1 LREKKNLKEN
11 FDDKLIFKWIKELIY
26 GLNYLHKNH
35 VIHRDIKPEY
45 IYFIT
50 VCLITNL
57 DGTATRTGTAK
68 EQKQE
73 QELRYNYFLNNV
85 SVSVPFTVFV
95 LVLFKFHY
103 CSVLLLF

>member
-1 LREKKNLKEN
+1 MREKRNLREN

-50 VCLITNL
+50 VRLITNL
-57 DGTATRTGTAK
+57 NRTGT
-68 EQKQE
+68 KQA
-73 QELRYNYFLNNV
+73 LKNN
-85 SVSVPFTVFV
+85 
-95 LVLFKFHY
+95 
-103 CSVLLLF
+103 

>member
-45 IYFIT
+45 TLLQF
-50 VCLITNL
+50 
-57 DGTATRTGTAK
+57 
-68 EQKQE
+68 
-73 QELRYNYFLNNV
+73 V
-85 SVSVPFTVFV
+85 S
-95 LVLFKFHY
+95 
-103 CSVLLLF
+103 LLT

>member
-1 LREKKNLKEN
+1 LKKGGNLRECLREKKNLKEN

-57 DGTATRTGTAK
+57 DGTATRTGTTK

-73 QELRYNYFLNNV
+73 QELRYYF
-85 SVSVPFTVFV
+85 F
-95 LVLFKFHY
+95 
-103 CSVLLLF
+103 